1 MAKQIST
8 NDRIVV
14 IGAGT
19 MGEGIAQVALQAGH
33 PVTLVD
39 QSGEQLERARAS
51 LDKLFARFV
60 EKGKIDDA
68 QKAAWLDALTTA
80 QSSDDCGDA
89 ALVIEAVVERMDVKR
104 QIFAALEAVVAD
116 DCLLASNTSSLS
128 VTEMAAE
135 LKHPERFLGLHF
147 FNPAG
152 LMPLVEVVAALQSD
166 AQVLDEGMALMQRW
180 RKHPVRCSDTPGF
193 IVNRVA
199 RPFYVES
206 FRLLEER
213 LLAPKALDCALRDGG
228 GFRMG
233 PCELT
238 DFIGQDVNYPVSV
251 SLWESLG
258 YPPHLQPSFVQHHL
272 LKARYLGRK
281 NGRGFYDYRDESA
294 ETDSTER
301 KTVAFSQRGTHPLAA
316 RLDDSLAQID
326 DDTLLGVLENGVH
339 VYESDGR
346 RALDVSKERG
356 EPVLLF
362 DAYVPDVSKALAI
375 AGCPQAERLMA
386 GAVPAQPQDITW
398 LMMADRPGLVLL
410 RVVAMIINE
419 AATVVQHG
427 IADPQGVDDALCK
440 GVNYPR
446 GAFAWQQLLGEKRV
460 LRTLEALQQYYGSA
474 YQPAPWLKDA
484 AEDRHE

>member
-1 MAKQIST
+1 MAKQIT
-8 NDRIVV
+8 PQERIVV

-39 QSGEQLERARAS
+39 QSSEQLERARGS
-51 LDKLFARFV
+51 LDKLFSRFV
-60 EKGKIDDA
+60 AKGKIDAA
-68 QKAAWLDALTTA
+68 QKAAWLDALRTA
-80 QSSDDCGDA
+80 ENTDACSDA
-89 ALVIEAVVERMDVKR
+89 ALVIEAVVERLDVKR
-104 QIFAALEAVVAD
+104 QIFAALEEVVSS

-128 VTEMAAE
+128 VTEMAAQ
-135 LKHPERFLGLHF
+135 LKHPQRFLGLHF

-166 AQVLDEGMALMQRW
+166 EQVLDQGVALMRRW
-180 RKHPVRCSDTPGF
+180 GKHPVRCSDTPGF

-213 LLAPKALDCALRDGG
+213 LLTPQALDSALRDGG

-258 YPPHLQPSFVQHHL
+258 YPAHLQPSFVQHHL

-281 NGRGFYDYRDESA
+281 NGRGFYRYQEQESA
-294 ETDSTER
+294 MPSATPE
-301 KTVAFSQRGTHPLAA
+301 TVAFSKRGRHPLAHK
-316 RLDDSLAQID
+316 LDSHLPQMD
-326 DDTLLGVLENGVH
+326 DERLLGVLDNGVH

-346 RALDVSKERG
+346 RAIDVAKDRG
-356 EPVLLF
+356 HPAMVF
-362 DAYVPDVSKALAI
+362 DAYIPEVSKALAI
-375 AGCPQAERLMA
+375 AGCPEAEQRMR
-386 GAVPAQPQDITW
+386 GAVPASPEGISW
-398 LMMADRPGLVLL
+398 LAMADRPGLVVL

-446 GAFAWQQLLGEKRV
+446 GAFAWRQLLGAPRIMQ
-460 LRTLEALQQYYGSA
+460 TLASLQRFYGSA
-474 YQPAPWLKDA
+474 YQPAAWLQDM
-484 AEDRHE
+484 AEGRHD